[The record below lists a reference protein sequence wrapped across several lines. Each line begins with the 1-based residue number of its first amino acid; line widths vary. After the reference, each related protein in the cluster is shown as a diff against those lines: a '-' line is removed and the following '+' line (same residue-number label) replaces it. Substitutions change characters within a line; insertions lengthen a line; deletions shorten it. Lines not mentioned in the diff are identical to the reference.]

1 MLRNNLALLA
11 LVPAIALGYSACVG
25 EADTEDPEAVMEEE
39 ATIVA
44 PNPALIGTFRTVKFE
59 VGQLALLVL
68 KSDGTY
74 HRGTLVACFTGPC
87 NPAADDGKYTL
98 WYRGGEA
105 FMSLYPNSR
114 VDSTV
119 DRYQYY
125 LRGSALRI
133 TRVGEQSW
141 MTLGKTDGA
150 AWCDATN
157 DCALQNLPVGP
168 CATDW
173 YCAANVC
180 TYSCLPPDEPFE
192 TE

>member
-1 MLRNNLALLA
+1 MLRTKLALLA
-11 LVPAIALGYSACVG
+11 LVPALALGYSACVG

-44 PNPALIGTFRTVKFE
+44 PDPALIGTFRAVKLA

-74 HRGTLVACFTGPC
+74 HRGTLVACVTGPC
-87 NPAADDGKYTL
+87 NPASDDGKYTL
-98 WYRGGEA
+98 WYRGGES
-105 FMSLYPNSR
+105 FMTLYPDSR
-114 VDSTV
+114 TASEE
-119 DRYQYY
+119 RYQYY

-133 TRVGEQSW
+133 TRIGDPAW

-150 AWCDATN
+150 AWCDVTN

-173 YCAANVC
+173 YCATNVC
-180 TYSCLPPDEPFE
+180 TYSCRPPDEPLE